1 MCSCIMTLGSRGIT
15 VQCDLFP
22 LVLHCFLI
30 VQPYASPPHS
40 SRSVLLLS
48 SMAIPCM
55 FSFRVCVI
63 LVSVHT
69 SGIVGTLGGDRCG
82 VGGTVMIQE
91 LHAPPCIS
99 DVSPPPHMLFSR
111 ASMLA
116 WDCHE
121 RSSHPPY
128 CAFHGPVPL
137 YPLIRIT
144 HSL

>member
-1 MCSCIMTLGSRGIT
+1 
-15 VQCDLFP
+15 
-22 LVLHCFLI
+22 
-30 VQPYASPPHS
+30 
-40 SRSVLLLS
+40 
-48 SMAIPCM
+48 M

-69 SGIVGTLGGDRCG
+69 SGIVGTLGGRRCG
-82 VGGTVMIQE
+82 VGGIVMIQE

-99 DVSPPPHMLFSR
+99 DVSSPPQMLFSKEM

-116 WDCHE
+116 WDCNE
-121 RSSHPPY
+121 RSSHPQY
-128 CAFHGPVPL
+128 CAFYGPVPL